1 MKKIIILIGMMFFL
15 MSSTFAQKGI
25 KAIGGHLSYGTDIES
40 VGFGLKFQYNIT
52 DNIRLEPSMNYFFK
66 NEGVEQYDI
75 NANAHYLFPLASN
88 IRIYPLAGLTF
99 ARWNFEYKIEGFS
112 TDVSRLGV
120 NSGGGVEM
128 DITDNLLINCELKYQ
143 YVSDFEQ
150 AIFNVGIA
158 YMF

>member
-1 MKKIIILIGMMFFL
+1 MMFFL

-88 IRIYPLAGLTF
+88 IRIH
-99 ARWNFEYKIEGFS
+99 
-112 TDVSRLGV
+112 
-120 NSGGGVEM
+120 
-128 DITDNLLINCELKYQ
+128 
-143 YVSDFEQ
+143 
-150 AIFNVGIA
+150 
-158 YMF
+158 